1 MNKIKNSC
9 SNIIKTEEY
18 KKTWSRMAEI
28 FKAECQDLRRK
39 ILLSFRIL
47 AAIRKDLKTFVSMMS

>member
-1 MNKIKNSC
+1 
-9 SNIIKTEEY
+9 
-18 KKTWSRMAEI
+18 MAEI